1 MVLAD
6 KHSTDKERY
15 VSLMIPVALFS
26 LTDTFPL
33 GKEEMVLQA
42 EVGQT
47 CNTWWD
53 GSSLHNFL
61 ST

>member
-47 CNTWWD
+47 CNT
-53 GSSLHNFL
+53 
-61 ST
+61 